1 MYNDEASI
9 KAMQERKKY
18 ESVIAPDCST
28 FRFVWGAFWG
38 YPSYKVNKLFGGDK
52 ARDWYQYRCSDD

>member
-52 ARDWYQYRCSDD
+52 ARDWY